1 MRLAVWWF
9 FLRWAVASAG
19 AAAAVAAASAPT
31 AASASAAPPKVDEQL
46 YSRQIFVYGKSAQ
59 QSLSTSRVVVHG
71 DHAALKAEIVKNLA
85 LAGVGKL
92 IIVGAAAA
100 RADVGG
106 SHHRRCSL
114 TGGQSLAEYA
124 RSLNRQVDVEDV
136 PADWEA
142 PADGPDAPTV
152 AVCAEHTLTALA
164 ARCTHSR
171 GRGVKSVGCAVR
183 GVCGLVCDDFLAG
196 FSVVDGDGEFYR
208 EIPLKDAVAV
218 THPAPGGA
226 AAGAGA
232 VALRLTSIEEER
244 LGLGDDDIVELTVAA
259 GPSPGD
265 GDGNG
270 NGNGNDSDSG
280 AVSVAARVLSVG
292 NTRSAVVEVAAAA
305 LPSGG
310 AAAIVRA
317 AERGGVTAKKG
328 KQTLTIDHRPLA
340 PQLLPAAVAE
350 GKTVDGPSFVAC
362 NGCLSDKKDRALS
375 ATLLAAFRASESPTH
390 AGTTVGPG
398 GLAAFRRG
406 VLREL
411 TAMGYGEEPSRPLKQ
426 GGVGQV

>member
-1 MRLAVWWF
+1 
-9 FLRWAVASAG
+9 
-19 AAAAVAAASAPT
+19 
-31 AASASAAPPKVDEQL
+31 VDEQL

-92 IIVGAAAA
+92 TIVGDAAP

-106 SHHRRCSL
+106 SHRRRCSL

-124 RSLNRQVDVEDV
+124 RSLNPQVDVEDV
-136 PADWEA
+136 PAGWEA

-164 ARCTHSR
+164 AQCTHSR

-244 LGLGDDDIVELTVAA
+244 LGLGDGDVVELTVAA
-259 GPSPGD
+259 GPSH

-270 NGNGNDSDSG
+270 NDSG

-305 LPSGG
+305 LPPGG

-390 AGTTVGPG
+390 AGTTMGPG